1 MSRPGNLRARWEA
14 GAHIGVGPMLDQTTH
29 RRVVLVNQMAIL
41 ALPVTLFYA
50 IVAIGVQLLG
60 MADLWPI
67 AAITPPVL
75 AGYAAVLWS
84 NHRRRFLLARL
95 FLAMVPAIQL
105 SFASWV
111 IGNGAGVHLYFFVL
125 WTALFLLFTRGERWL
140 SVLFAGLWISLFIW
154 IQLAFNQPVI
164 AMRDPA
170 WFTDLAF
177 FINAVGAFAL
187 LGGLVALFYQE
198 INHTEDM
205 LQREYQRSEELLRN
219 ILPVTVARRLKE
231 GSQVIADSFPDA
243 TLLFADIVGFTELA
257 GRLPPGDLVELLN
270 KVFSRFDRI
279 AEQEGLEKIKTI
291 GDEYM
296 LAGGLPLPRA
306 DHAPAVARA
315 ALHMIA
321 AIDDLNQSLDHK
333 LALRVGMH
341 SGEVVAGVIGSRK
354 FSFDVWGDTVNIA
367 SRMQSQGLPGRIQLT
382 EATHD
387 LLADQFHLERRG
399 TLRVRGKGRMPV
411 WFLEGTA
418 SPSGTPAVSA

>member
-321 AIDDLNQSLDHK
+321 AIDDLNESLDHK

-367 SRMQSQGLPGRIQLT
+367 SRMQSQGLPGRIQVT

-387 LLADQFHLERRG
+387 LLADQFRLDRRG
-399 TLRVRGKGRMPV
+399 TLRARGKGRMPV
-411 WFLEGTA
+411 WFLEGTV
-418 SPSGTPAVSA
+418 SPGGTSAVSA

>member
-1 MSRPGNLRARWEA
+1 MSALQRLRARWEA

-29 RRVVLVNQMAIL
+29 RRVVLVNQMAML
-41 ALPVTLFYA
+41 ALPMTMFYA
-50 IVAIGVQLLG
+50 IVAIGAQLLG

-67 AAITPPVL
+67 ALVTPPLL

-95 FLAMVPAIQL
+95 CLATVPAVQL
-105 SFASWV
+105 TFASRV

-140 SVLFAGLWISLFIW
+140 SVLFAGLWIGLFIW
-154 IQLAFNQPVI
+154 IQLAFQQPVI
-164 AMRDPA
+164 AMRDPV

-177 FINAVGAFAL
+177 FTNAVGAFGL

-257 GRLPPGDLVELLN
+257 GRLPPRDLVALLN
-270 KVFSRFDRI
+270 RVFSRFDRI

-321 AIDDLNQSLDHK
+321 AIDDLNRSLDHK

-367 SRMQSQGLPGRIQLT
+367 SRMQSQGLPGRIQVT
-382 EATHD
+382 EATRE
-387 LLADQFHLERRG
+387 LLADRFHLERRG

-411 WFLEGTA
+411 WFLVGTA
-418 SPSGTPAVSA
+418 DPEPA